1 MAGEEDGILGGA
13 RGAIVPRKGLIV
25 AETGPIGLKTPPPHV
40 QLSRPAGACQE
51 EWAWELRRYG
61 KAEIGFCCD
70 RYTPDD
76 TKSVT
81 EIRILMKNKPN
92 VSACVLMSYGV
103 IFPPR
108 TSGSEVFQ
116 AFCRL
121 KVSGPFLPLEVK
133 NKTALRRVKQKD
145 DESKDDPRMWENA
158 LERLL
163 LHEKGHIKQ
172 AWKDLLSA
180 NFDFKTE
187 FEDKDDLTYEEF
199 KRVVIKSEAAMI
211 EIMSNERNGSAIVWD
226 NKDLGD
232 MNSYIK
238 DLYINMP
245 IKMANE
251 TRD

>member
-25 AETGPIGLKTPPPHV
+25 AETGSIGLKTPPPHV
-40 QLSRPAGACQE
+40 QLEQPANSSQ
-51 EWAWELRRYG
+51 WKLIRYG
-61 KAEIGFCCD
+61 KAEIGFSCGS
-70 RYTPDD
+70 YTPTD
-76 TKSVT
+76 TRSVT

-92 VSACVLMSYGV
+92 VSACVIIDYGV
-103 IFPPR
+103 SFPPR
-108 TSGSEVFQ
+108 KEGSEVYQ

-121 KVSGPFLPLEVK
+121 TVSGPFLPLEVK
-133 NKTALRRVKQKD
+133 NKTALRRVKP
-145 DESKDDPRMWENA
+145 SPPPADDPDMWKNA
-158 LERLL
+158 LARLL
-163 LHEKGHIKQ
+163 EHEVGHIAQ
-172 AWKDLLSA
+172 AWNDLVDEKQD
-180 NFDFKTE
+180 NCDFKMK

-199 KRVVIKSEAAMI
+199 KRVVNKSQVDMVQVLTDGAV
-211 EIMSNERNGSAIVWD
+211 VWD

-245 IKMANE
+245 IKKADE